1 MTLVINILIDIL
13 NEGLMYALLAMGMYI
28 TYSILDFPD
37 LSVDGTFPLGA
48 VLSGVLII
56 QGVDPWLCLVI
67 SFAAG
72 MAAGVLTGLMHVKLR
87 ITPLLCGIIMYTA
100 MLSVNLVILKAG
112 TDGKAVASFF
122 TKNTIFNSGIAS
134 LIPKNIGEGGFYIR
148 TVVIALILVIVC
160 KLLLDLY
167 LKTKHGLL
175 LRATGANDKYTVML
189 GRNPGS
195 MKIFGLALGNGF
207 AALAGSVIAQNKGS
221 ADQQMGIGMVVLGL
235 ASVIIGLSLF
245 RRVKFMK
252 GTTMVILGSLVYKA
266 AYQIVLSLG
275 IPTDFNNLMKALIFL
290 VALVLGGSE
299 LRKLITSL
307 GKKPEP
313 VKSDSK
319 LALSNITKV
328 FNRGTVDESKLFDNF
343 TLDVNDGDFI
353 SVVGS
358 NGSGKTTMLN
368 IVCGGIQPDSGAVV
382 FNGENIVLSKEYE
395 RARKIGRVL
404 QDPKMGTCGSLTIL
418 ENLALADN
426 KLHPFGLSPAVNRKR
441 EEHYKKLLES
451 CGMGLENRMGVLAG
465 SLSGGQRQA
474 LALIIATMADI
485 DLLILDEHTAALDPK
500 TAANVLRLSD
510 KFIEEDG
517 LTALMVTHN
526 MRDAIAH
533 GNRLIMMNAGKI
545 ILDVSGEDKR
555 KLTVEDLLDAFAK
568 LSGSEFAN
576 DRALLS

>member
-100 MLSVNLVILKAG
+100 MLSVNLVILKVG

-328 FNRGTVDESKLFDNF
+328 FNRGTVDENKLFDNF

-368 IVCGGIQPDSGAVV
+368 IVCGGIQPNSGAVV

-500 TAANVLRLSD
+500 SSETLMKITEKVV
-510 KFIEEDG
+510 KEKH
-517 LTALMVTHN
+517 LTTLMVTHN
-526 MRDAIAH
+526 LRFAVEYGSRLVMMH
-533 GNRLIMMNAGKI
+533 GGSAVMDIDGEAKKNLVVDDILGKFNEI
-545 ILDVSGEDKR
+545 SIECG
-555 KLTVEDLLDAFAK
+555 
-568 LSGSEFAN
+568 N
-576 DRALLS
+576 